1 MKAIK
6 EDVLYQSG
14 SFTAYLFEDDDFDH
28 PYHFHREH
36 EIVLIDKGSGT
47 LVVNDQVCEFSS
59 GDIFILGANTPHS
72 FISDKNSTQV
82 RSLVIQFSGTCF
94 GETFFQLPE
103 FKKIGKLLESAK
115 FGLRIKSDKAHV
127 GEIIENTCVSMG
139 ALSVVHLLT
148 LLTSISQL
156 DAVEQ
161 IIPTTAFTHGQ
172 LESHKLNAAI
182 DWVNAN
188 YFQSIDLD
196 EISAIT
202 NLTKTAFCRSFKK
215 ATGKTFLQ
223 YLNDKR
229 IEEAAK
235 SLIETEDS
243 ILKVAYDVGFSNI
256 SSFNRY
262 FKKCKGT
269 SPTRYRENFFKIVG

>member
-14 SFTAYLFEDDDFDH
+14 SFSAYLYEGSSFDH
-28 PYHFHREH
+28 PYHFHIEY
-36 EIVLIDKGSGT
+36 EIVLVDKGNGK
-47 LVVNDQVCEFSS
+47 LIMNEQVCEFEE
-59 GDIFILGANTPHS
+59 GDIFILGSNTAHS
-72 FISDKNSTQV
+72 FISRKDAKNV

-103 FKKIGKLLESAK
+103 FKSIGKMLENSK
-115 FGLRIKSDKAHV
+115 YGLRVQRNKSLV
-127 GEIIENTCVSMG
+127 GEMIESTCESKG

-148 LLTSISQL
+148 LLTNISQL
-156 DAVEQ
+156 DSIEQ
-161 IIPTTAFTHGQ
+161 IIPTSSFSSGQ

-182 DWVNAN
+182 DWINTN
-188 YFQSIDLD
+188 YYSTIHLN
-196 EISAIT
+196 EIAKIT
-202 NLTKTAFCRSFKK
+202 NLTKNAFCRSFKK

-235 SLIETEDS
+235 KLIQSDDS

-262 FKKCKGT
+262 FKKAKGT
-269 SPTRYRENFFKIVG
+269 SPTLFRDNFLKIVS

>member
-14 SFTAYLFEDDDFDH
+14 SFSAYLYEGPSFDH
-28 PYHFHREH
+28 PYHFHVEH
-36 EIVLIDKGSGT
+36 EIVLVNKGSGT
-47 LVVNDQVCEFSS
+47 LLVNDQACEFNE

-72 FISDKNSTQV
+72 FISAEGDEQV

-94 GETFFQLPE
+94 GETFFHIPE
-103 FKKIGKLLESAK
+103 FRTIGKLLESAK
-115 FGLRIKSDKAHV
+115 FGLRIKSNESHV
-127 GEIIENTCVSMG
+127 EKIIENTCISKG

-148 LLTSISQL
+148 LLTNISQL
-156 DAVEQ
+156 ENIEQ
-161 IIPTTAFTHGQ
+161 IIPTQSFTGSQ

-188 YFQSIDLD
+188 YFCSIDLE
-196 EISAIT
+196 EIAEIT

-215 ATGKTFLQ
+215 ATSKTFLQ

-229 IEEAAK
+229 IEEAATR
-235 SLIETEDS
+235 LIQSEDS

-262 FKKCKGT
+262 FKKVKGT
-269 SPTRYRENFFKIVG
+269 SPTHFRENFRKLVN